1 MEEGRV
7 GLHGKVAMVTG
18 ATSGL
23 GWAVAEGLA
32 RRGAE
37 VVLAVRNR
45 SKAESAAA
53 AMVEASC
60 NPEIHYLLADL
71 SSTSEIRSLCRRF
84 RERFDRL
91 DLLVN
96 NAGAVFFRR
105 RTTEDG
111 LEKTFALNHLGYYT
125 LTCLLIDVLFDSAP
139 ARIVNV
145 ASESHRDSELD
156 FEDLQMRRGYG
167 PLKAYGRSK
176 LANVLF
182 TCELAR
188 HLQGAGVTANA
199 VHPGFL
205 RTEIAANNGRIGRAV
220 SRVMKLFAKPV
231 AEGADAVLS
240 LAADPQWGDVSGAYF
255 IGRTR
260 ARSSQASH
268 DEEDA
273 RRLWR
278 VSASLTG
285 VKCALPEQDGP

>member
-1 MEEGRV
+1 MEEGKV
-7 GLHGKVAMVTG
+7 GLHGKVAMVSG

-45 SKAESAAA
+45 SKAESATA
-53 AMVEASC
+53 AMVEASG

-125 LTCLLIDVLFDSAP
+125 LTCLLIDVLVDSAP
-139 ARIVNV
+139 ARIINV

-156 FEDLQMRRGYG
+156 FEDLQMQRGYG

-176 LANVLF
+176 LANVHF
-182 TCELAR
+182 TYELAR
-188 HLQGAGVTANA
+188 RLEGSGVTANA
-199 VHPGFL
+199 IHPGFL
-205 RTEIAANNGRIGRAV
+205 RTDIAANNGWIGRAV
-220 SRVMKLFAKPV
+220 SKVIKLFAKPV
-231 AEGADAVLS
+231 AEGAEAVLA
-240 LAADPQWGDVSGAYF
+240 LAADPQWGNVSGAYF
-255 IGRTR
+255 IGRTCAR
-260 ARSSQASH
+260 ASQAPH
-268 DEEDA
+268 DEADA

-285 VKCALPEQDGP
+285 VKCALPKQDGP